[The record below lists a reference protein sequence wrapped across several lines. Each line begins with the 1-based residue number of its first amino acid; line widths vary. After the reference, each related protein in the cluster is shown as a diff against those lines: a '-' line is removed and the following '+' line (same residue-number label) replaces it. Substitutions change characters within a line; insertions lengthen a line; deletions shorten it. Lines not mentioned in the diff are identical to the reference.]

1 MMTYLSKFSDL
12 MSDNNSCFLEIY
24 NSDSVLNFTNTL
36 VISE

>member
-24 NSDSVLNFTNTL
+24 NSDSVLNFKNPL
-36 VISE
+36 VKPE